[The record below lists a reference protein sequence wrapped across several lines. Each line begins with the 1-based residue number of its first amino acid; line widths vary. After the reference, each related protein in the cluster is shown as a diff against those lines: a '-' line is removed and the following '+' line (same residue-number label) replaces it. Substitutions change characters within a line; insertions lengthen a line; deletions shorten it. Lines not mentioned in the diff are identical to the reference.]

1 VDNTAT
7 LLVVDDEPNV
17 IKSLKRLFGNAD
29 YAILTAESGE
39 EGLRILGTRPV
50 ELVIS
55 DYRMPGM
62 SGVEFLSQVKAEY
75 PDTIRIILSG
85 YADVVAIVE
94 AINDGGVYR
103 FIAKPWNDQELLT
116 SVMRALEQHS
126 LKKENLRLYAEL
138 QARNRELEELTR
150 LLEEKVATRT
160 RDLESN
166 NRALMVA
173 QNILNSLPAGVL
185 GIDADDTVVYMNQAL
200 GQYMDISRLGLGRPY
215 GAAAGDPVFQTIR
228 EAAASAQKVCKVTGP
243 QHDIGIACV
252 PLSSGAGVIAM
263 IVKCL
268 SRLPEH
274 EFARNG

>member
-1 VDNTAT
+1 MDNEAT

-17 IKSLKRLFGNAD
+17 IRSLKRLFVDSD
-29 YAILTAESGE
+29 YAVLTAESGE
-39 EGLRILGTRPV
+39 DGLRVMDTQPV

-62 SGVEFLSQVKAEY
+62 TGVEFLSRVKAKY

-85 YADVVAIVE
+85 YADVTAIVE

-116 SVMRALEQHS
+116 SVITALEQHR
-126 LKKENLRLYAEL
+126 LKKENVTLYAEL

-150 LLEEKVATRT
+150 SLEEKVAKRT

-173 QNILNSLPAGVL
+173 QKILNSLPAGVL

-200 GQYMDISRLGLGRPY
+200 EQYMDISHLELGRPY
-215 GAAAGDPVFQTIR
+215 DTATCDPVFQTIR
-228 EAAASAQKVCKVTGP
+228 EAAASGQKICRVTGP

-268 SRLPEH
+268 SKTMEH
-274 EFARNG
+274 EPA